1 MTAAETFVAELDA
14 KNQTSIERLVGAL
27 ATSVAKEGFEV
38 ADVLRLTLKAAI
50 EGAEVAALWVTDCDD
65 LGAKLVLAEQCGDG
79 AKHYRLIAGRLAAL
93 GFDLS
98 TYDPRDGGYSKLFAF
113 LRSLQTDEER
123 SSAGHLTLK
132 AMAMA
137 RFTALA
143 NFCEEKG
150 DVETANLYRGQIM
163 TDELRYY
170 DEGKRA
176 LALSATNEESQARAR
191 RAAYRALELVG
202 EAQDPLQLRRAMLK
216 RR

>member
-27 ATSVAKEGFEV
+27 AASVAKEGFEV

-93 GFDLS
+93 GIDLT

-143 NFCEEKG
+143 DFCEDKG
-150 DVETANLYRGQIM
+150 DAETANLYRGQIM

-202 EAQDPLQLRRAMLK
+202 ESQDPLQLRRAMLK

>member
-27 ATSVAKEGFEV
+27 AASVAKEGFEV

-150 DVETANLYRGQIM
+150 DVDTANLYRGQIM

>member
-1 MTAAETFVAELDA
+1 MTAAETFVSELDA

-27 ATSVAKEGFEV
+27 AASVAKEGFEV

-79 AKHYRLIAGRLAAL
+79 AKHYRLIAGRLGAL
-93 GFDLS
+93 GVDLS
-98 TYDPRDGGYSKLFAF
+98 AYDPRDGGYSKLFAF

-143 NFCEEKG
+143 AFCEEKG
-150 DVETANLYRGQIM
+150 DAETANLYRGQIM

-170 DEGKRA
+170 DEGKRS
-176 LALSATNEESQARAR
+176 LALTATNEESQARAR